1 MWAIWGVFFS
11 GKRVTWRIHDDTS
24 VHRLHCLQEEKGCN
38 QNKLTCFT
46 WPMFIFFFSW
56 RKKRKKKRISDLA
69 NGKSSRTWIK
79 KSCVSTCP
87 NLCLAF
93 WLSTRGI
100 SVKYLIYL
108 LSGKLSELI
117 IYFELL
123 RFWFMEKKRLGFP
136 QTVQLGKYRISRH
149 CQSLGGV
156 GKKKKFKKKEKRKVK
171 FIKRKK

>member
-11 GKRVTWRIHDDTS
+11 CKRVMRRIHTDTS
-24 VHRLHCLQEEKGCN
+24 VHRLHCLHEEKGCN

-46 WPMFIFFFSW
+46 WSML
-56 RKKRKKKRISDLA
+56 ISDLA

-100 SVKYLIYL
+100 SVKHLICL

-117 IYFELL
+117 TYFELL
-123 RFWFMEKKRLGFP
+123 WFWFMEKKKQQLGFP
-136 QTVQLGKYRISRH
+136 QTVQLGKDRISRH

-156 GKKKKFKKKEKRKVK
+156 GKKKES
-171 FIKRKK
+171 